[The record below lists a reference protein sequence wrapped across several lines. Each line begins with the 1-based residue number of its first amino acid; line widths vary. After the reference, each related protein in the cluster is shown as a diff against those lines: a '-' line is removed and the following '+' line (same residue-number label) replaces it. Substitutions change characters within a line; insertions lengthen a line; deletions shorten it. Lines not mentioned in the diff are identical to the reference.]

1 LGYYVKMGITELS
14 KVIGYYVEI
23 GITESSK
30 VIEVLCRNGNN

>member
-14 KVIGYYVEI
+14 KVIGYYVEM
-23 GITESSK
+23 GITESSQ